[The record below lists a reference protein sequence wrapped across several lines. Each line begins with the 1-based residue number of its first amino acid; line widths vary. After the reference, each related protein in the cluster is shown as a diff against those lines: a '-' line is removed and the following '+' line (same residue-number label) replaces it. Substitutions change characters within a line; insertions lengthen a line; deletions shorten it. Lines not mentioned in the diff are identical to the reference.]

1 MGSQMAQKRRKFPW
15 LIVAI
20 VLVLLAGGG
29 WYAFQQFKPEEAPS
43 YTTTA
48 VRRGDIET
56 SISAAG
62 KVQPKESVD
71 VGAQVSGQLESL
83 LVEAGD
89 IVEAGQLVAQIDA
102 TLAETSV
109 EAQRAQLKEL
119 RASLRQQQATLK
131 LRQSEAER
139 ARLLFEADA
148 ISRADF
154 ETAQANLTISESQ
167 IDSINA
173 SIERQSSSLTADLA
187 ELEFT
192 KIYAPVSGTV
202 VSLSASEGQ
211 TLNAN
216 QTAPTILTIADL
228 TIMTVETDVSEA
240 DVLKVDVGQDA
251 YFTTLGNTDQK
262 WETSVRQILPTPEVV
277 NDVVLYKA
285 LLDVDNP
292 DGRLRT
298 EMTTQVFFITGKAE
312 NALLVPIT
320 ALQGARQRPNRP
332 RPDGA
337 TGSQR
342 PARPENAGEA
352 PADRGP
358 PPELRKIMQE
368 NPGATRDTVLIMG
381 DDGEPR
387 PQPVLVGL
395 KTRTDAEILFG
406 LKEGQ
411 MVVTGGGAS
420 AMPARP
426 NGANGNRPPGPPGG
440 FRRF

>member
-1 MGSQMAQKRRKFPW
+1 M
-15 LIVAI
+15 IVVIILAVI
-20 VLVLLAGGG
+20 AGGG
-29 WYAFQQFKPEEAPS
+29 WYAFQQIKPEEAPS
-43 YTTTA
+43 YTTTT
-48 VRRGDIET
+48 VSRGDIET

-89 IVEAGQLVAQIDA
+89 VVEAGQLVAQIDA

-139 ARLLFEADA
+139 AQLLFDADA
-148 ISRADF
+148 ISKADY

-173 SIERQSSSLTADLA
+173 SIERQSSSLAADLA

-240 DVLKVDVGQDA
+240 DVLKVEVGQEA
-251 YFTTLGNTDQK
+251 YFTTLGNADQK

-285 LLDVDNP
+285 LLDVENP
-292 DGRLRT
+292 EGRLRT

-312 NALLVPIT
+312 NALLVPVT
-320 ALQGARQRPNRP
+320 ALQGARQRPNRT

-337 TGSQR
+337 NAGQR
-342 PARPENAGEA
+342 PTPPEGSAAA

-358 PPELRKIMQE
+358 PPEFRQIMAE
-368 NPGATRDTVLIMG
+368 NPGATRDTVLVMG
-381 DDGEPR
+381 EDGEPR

-411 MVVTGGGAS
+411 TIVTGGGATSTTTQTNRS
-420 AMPARP
+420 A
-426 NGANGNRPPGPPGG
+426 NSGPPGPPGG